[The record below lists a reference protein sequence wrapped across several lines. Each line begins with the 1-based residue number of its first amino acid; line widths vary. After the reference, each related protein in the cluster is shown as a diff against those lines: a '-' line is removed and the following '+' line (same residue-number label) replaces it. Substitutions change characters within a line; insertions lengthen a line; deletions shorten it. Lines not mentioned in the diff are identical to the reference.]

1 MFKRQYKD
9 LNILQISE
17 YIIIKSLEYSNLY
30 RVVNNLNFYRLVRWS
45 NIND

>member
-30 RVVNNLNFYRLVRWS
+30 RVI
-45 NIND
+45 NIP